1 MLTVGIVTTVGI
13 AVPVGYNIGV
23 INSIGDLITEW
34 LKTTLMDRSG
44 TVPTDVGLDF
54 LWATVVAIFLVG
66 GAVGSLGGA
75 WVADKLG
82 R

>member
-1 MLTVGIVTTVGI
+1 MVGIVTTLGI

-23 INSIGDLITEW
+23 INSTGDLITEW
-34 LKTTLMDRSG
+34 LKNTLMDRNG
-44 TVPTDVGLDF
+44 TVPTDVGLD
-54 LWATVVAIFLVG
+54 LIWSTVVSVFLVG

-75 WVADKLG
+75 WVADRFG